1 MSLDIK
7 KVVVIGSG
15 PAGYSAGIYLAR
27 ASLQPLMI
35 SGFEEGG
42 QLMTT
47 TDVENYPGFRA
58 GIQGPA
64 LMEEMKQQALHVGV
78 EMLMDKVVSV
88 DFSKKPFSLKTEFGA
103 EVLTEVVIIA
113 TGAQAKW
120 LGLPSEIK
128 FRGYGVSGCATCD
141 GFFFKGKE
149 VLVIGGGNTAA
160 EEALYLTNHASKVT
174 LMHRG
179 EKLRCEK
186 ILQEKLF
193 KHPKIN
199 VIWNSI
205 LEEVLGEEEPNK
217 KVTGAKIKN
226 LKGEITELK
235 LDGIFVAI
243 GHKPSTEFLKG
254 SGVEMDEEGYVKVT
268 PGTTNTNIK
277 GVFAAGD
284 VADKIYRQAIT
295 AAGLGCIASLD
306 AVKLLEE

>member
-7 KVVVIGSG
+7 KVVVVGSG

-47 TDVENYPGFRA
+47 TDVDNYPGFRA

-78 EMLMDKVVSV
+78 EMMMDKVVSV

-199 VIWNSI
+199 VIWNST

-226 LKGEITELK
+226 LKGEVTELK

-243 GHKPSTEFLKG
+243 GHKPSTDFLKG
-254 SGVEMDEEGYVKVT
+254 SGLEMDEEGYVKVT

-306 AVKLLEE
+306 AVKLLED

>member
-7 KVVVIGSG
+7 KVVVVGSG

-47 TDVENYPGFRA
+47 TDVDNYPGFRA

-78 EMLMDKVVSV
+78 EMMMDKVVSV

-199 VIWNSI
+199 VIWNSTV
-205 LEEVLGEEEPNK
+205 EEVLGEEEPNK

-226 LKGEITELK
+226 LKGEVTELK

-243 GHKPSTEFLKG
+243 GHKPSTDFLKG
-254 SGVEMDEEGYVKVT
+254 SGLEMDEEGYVKVT

-306 AVKLLEE
+306 AVKLLED